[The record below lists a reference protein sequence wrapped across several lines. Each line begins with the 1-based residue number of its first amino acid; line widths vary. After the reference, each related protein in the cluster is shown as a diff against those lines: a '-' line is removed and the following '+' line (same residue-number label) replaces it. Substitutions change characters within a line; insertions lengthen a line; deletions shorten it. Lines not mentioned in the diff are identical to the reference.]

1 MKTIFMTGAAGG
13 IGTHLRPEFKGK
25 YALRLSDREPIN
37 TLGEGE
43 SFVQADLNDLDAIC
57 AAAEGVDGIL
67 HYGGCAGEAPWETIL
82 GANIVGMRNVF
93 EAARLCG
100 VKRVVWAS
108 SNHAVGFYRRDET
121 IDHTV
126 YPKPNSRYG
135 VSKVFGEAMGSLYAD
150 RYGQEVVN
158 LRIGNVSTKPV
169 DKRRLSIWISP
180 RDLAQLC
187 GIALDHPDIRF
198 EIFYG
203 VSDNAR
209 SWYDNR
215 NAEAYGYCPQDQSEP
230 YADAVLA
237 KEAPTDPASPDE
249 TYQGGT
255 FVLSEGGRSSK

>member
-1 MKTIFMTGAAGG
+1 M
-13 IGTHLRPEFKGK
+13 
-25 YALRLSDREPIN
+25 
-37 TLGEGE
+37 
-43 SFVQADLNDLDAIC
+43 QADLSDLDAIC
-57 AAAEGVDGIL
+57 AAAVGVDGIL
-67 HYGGCAGEAPWETIL
+67 HFGGCAGEAPWETIL

-126 YPKPNSRYG
+126 YPKPDSRYG

-169 DKRRLSIWISP
+169 NKRRLSIWISP

-215 NAEAYGYCPQDQSEP
+215 NAEAYGYRPQHQSEL

-255 FVLSEGGRSSK
+255 FVLSEGSHSPK